1 MPRGMGADRG
11 APGRRA
17 EARGG
22 GETHRKRSYE
32 ETLNTTTGY
41 MKGMTT
47 IAGSLPPY
55 STTWNM
61 VHASAAAAT
70 IITDACSK
78 NVSPDS
84 GACAAAAL
92 RRRRRRRGR
101 RSARLVPSAMA
112 KRADAKPASGAR
124 SRVMP
129 GGEGSESPEGRVGQV
144 YSYRQQWGIAL
155 YLV

>member
-1 MPRGMGADRG
+1 
-11 APGRRA
+11 
-17 EARGG
+17 
-22 GETHRKRSYE
+22 
-32 ETLNTTTGY
+32 
-41 MKGMTT
+41 MTT

-84 GACAAAAL
+84 GACAAAAV